1 VGLRSSSIVML
12 LVVGKIHFSAIL
24 FLELPILIVNVE
36 VRIDL
41 FEVGLF
47 GQLQ

>member
-1 VGLRSSSIVML
+1 ML